1 MLTFEMPSQKHR
13 DRDNTFGEPRQ
24 MISANAEAI
33 RHNNA
38 ESY

>member
-1 MLTFEMPSQKHR
+1 MLTSEMPSQKHR
-13 DRDNTFGEPRQ
+13 DGDNTLNEPRQ

-38 ESY
+38 E